1 VSWVRGC
8 PGFALAL
15 RVEHMGFAFRVEHVG
30 FRVKAMHVSEGAA
43 RLCLRPCL
51 RLCLCAC
58 AYTCLCACAYAC
70 LCVRVPTLV
79 SGQAQALPSL
89 RPDIYIYIAA
99 GHRVSRRGAQ
109 GQ

>member
-1 VSWVRGC
+1 MSWVRVC

-58 AYTCLCACAYAC
+58 AYTCLCV
-70 LCVRVPTLV
+70 LVPTLA
-79 SGQAQALPSL
+79 SGQAQALQSL